1 MIDHQLILDY
11 QLNAGW
17 LAPYVDGLKDGK
29 VIAREC
35 VSCSRISF
43 PPVRSCI
50 CGNTDG
56 RWKQIE
62 GTAKILQRTTGI
74 DGDFAL
80 VRFDGVD
87 TASVVALDAVSVSAT
102 TVIIKKTNS
111 KLPQLILTEASVQEP
126 T

>member
-1 MIDHQLILDY
+1 MIEHPLILDY

-17 LAPYVDGLKDGK
+17 LTPYIDGLQEGK
-29 VIAREC
+29 LIAHQC
-35 VSCSRISF
+35 ASCSRTSC

-56 RWKQIE
+56 RWKQLK
-62 GTAKILQRTTGI
+62 GTASILQRTTGA
-74 DGDFAL
+74 DGDFAM
-80 VRFDGVD
+80 VRFDGAD
-87 TASVVALDAVSVSAT
+87 TLSVVALDTVSLSAT
-102 TVIIKKTNS
+102 TVVIKTTNS